1 MGQKNDNT
9 RKHIIQRH
17 VVSLVRI
24 FFVCKRRARRLNY
37 EDDLSQ
43 AIYSHSRLNPM
54 KRIVILTLLLTSFTL
69 TSAMAQS
76 DLPDDQK
83 AVCCF
88 DLQVEKLLASDL
100 AKTLGPDTMEQ
111 IKQNMDLPIPPE
123 KFKRI
128 FGLMGAPNSME
139 EVMSMRPEPAPPKI
153 MEKGKGEQ
161 AFTLPPKANDL
172 PFGMLFEFELVD
184 AQSANELFASMLLD
198 PNSRQ
203 EINGVQ
209 FFSPP
214 SFAPQNIIAGIKDK
228 TKVVF
233 GTKNYVLASSPRVL
247 FSDSLKKTWGQRSNS
262 APARLSLEMMSKAD
276 LVKELVEMGR
286 QFAPPEAK
294 AMLDL
299 VEHVESLNLMIDPS
313 GEELVALHGLG
324 KNDEG
329 SVELR
334 EGVNGLLALARFA
347 SAGPMSQ
354 MQEKAPKA
362 ARMMKSI
369 TNDLKASGE
378 GRQVNV
384 VVNRPE
390 GMKAAVM
397 ELKEAT
403 MIAANIAQK
412 KNDLRQ
418 VVLAMHNYASTTG
431 ELPFKDAPDRRHV
444 GLSWRASVLP
454 FVEELA
460 ISDHLDM
467 KKSSGEEPNKA
478 FADKMPKVFGTD
490 GKNSTI
496 VFVRTEE
503 VPKDLSDIRDGTS
516 NTICMVEF
524 PQGVAWLE
532 NKDVTPAQVI
542 EMVKNLK
549 EGESRAAAFYDG
561 SVWTLRAGMDTEL
574 LKKLLTPSGGETF
587 AREELVQLR

>member
-1 MGQKNDNT
+1 
-9 RKHIIQRH
+9 
-17 VVSLVRI
+17 
-24 FFVCKRRARRLNY
+24 
-37 EDDLSQ
+37 
-43 AIYSHSRLNPM
+43 
-54 KRIVILTLLLTSFTL
+54 
-69 TSAMAQS
+69 
-76 DLPDDQK
+76 
-83 AVCCF
+83 
-88 DLQVEKLLASDL
+88 
-100 AKTLGPDTMEQ
+100 
-111 IKQNMDLPIPPE
+111 
-123 KFKRI
+123 
-128 FGLMGAPNSME
+128 
-139 EVMSMRPEPAPPKI
+139 
-153 MEKGKGEQ
+153 
-161 AFTLPPKANDL
+161 
-172 PFGMLFEFELVD
+172 MLFEFELVD

-233 GTKNYVLASSPRVL
+233 GTKNYVLTSSPRVL

-276 LVKELVEMGR
+276 LVKELVEMSR

-299 VEHVESLNLMIDPS
+299 VDHVESLNLMIDPS
-313 GEELVALHGLG
+313 GKELVALHGLG

-347 SAGPMSQ
+347 SAGPISK
-354 MQEKAPKA
+354 MQEKAPKTVE
-362 ARMMKSI
+362 MMKSI

-378 GRQVNV
+378 GREVDV

-397 ELKEAT
+397 ELKAAV
-403 MIAANIAQK
+403 MIATNIAQK
-412 KNDLRQ
+412 KIDLRI

-431 ELPFKDAPDRRHV
+431 ELPFKDDPDRRHV
-444 GLSWRASVLP
+444 GLSWRATVLP
-454 FVEELA
+454 FVEEVP
-460 ISDHLDM
+460 IYRLDM
-467 KKSSGEEPNKA
+467 KKGSGEEPNKA
-478 FADKMPKVFGTD
+478 FADKMPKLFGTD

-503 VPKDLSDIRDGTS
+503 VPKDLSDITDGTS